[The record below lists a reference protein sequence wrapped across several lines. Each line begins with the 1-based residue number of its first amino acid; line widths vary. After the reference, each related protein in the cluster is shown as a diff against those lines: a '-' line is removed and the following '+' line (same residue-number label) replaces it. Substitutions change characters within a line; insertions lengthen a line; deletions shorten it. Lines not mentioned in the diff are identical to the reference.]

1 VADSAYFFDLE
12 SPEALFRL
20 LTQVEKRFRER
31 KNKRVE
37 ELLLLVFGFTHL
49 REWIAPGYSPENSPQ
64 TPEERFYREIFGV
77 PEFNLLR
84 HLCNRSKHMAATRSA
99 HGALHGSTIDEWE
112 DLDSVQSMARGPALA
127 YFVDGRDIE
136 DVIAAVRRFYERNW
150 FEKGESS
157 CSP

>member
-1 VADSAYFFDLE
+1 MTDPAYFFNIE

-20 LTQVEKRFRER
+20 LKQVEKRFRER

-64 TPEERFYREIFGV
+64 TPEEQFYQEIFELS
-77 PEFNLLR
+77 EFNLLR
-84 HLCNRSKHMAATRSA
+84 HLCNRSKHMAASRSA

-112 DLDSVQSMARGPALA
+112 DLDSVQSIDRGPALA
-127 YFVDGRDIE
+127 YFVDGNDLE

-150 FEKGESS
+150 FEKGEVESS
-157 CSP
+157 P

>member
-1 VADSAYFFDLE
+1 MADPAYFFDLE
-12 SPEALFRL
+12 SPEDLFSL

-49 REWIAPGYSPENSPQ
+49 REWIAPGYSPGNSPQ
-64 TPEERFYREIFGV
+64 TPEERFYQEIFGV

-84 HLCNRSKHMAATRSA
+84 QLCNRSKHMAASHSA

-112 DLDSVQSMARGPALA
+112 DLDSVQSIRRGPALA
-127 YFVDGRDIE
+127 YFVDGHDIE

-150 FEKGESS
+150 FENGESES
-157 CSP
+157 SP

>member
-1 VADSAYFFDLE
+1 MADAAYFFDLE

-20 LTQVEKRFRER
+20 LTQVEKRFGER

-49 REWIAPGYSPENSPQ
+49 REWIAPGYSSENVPQ
-64 TPEERFYREIFGV
+64 TPEERFYCEIFEV

-84 HLCNRSKHMAATRSA
+84 HLRNRSKHMSASRSA

-112 DLDSVQSMARGPALA
+112 DFDSVQSIDRGPALA

-136 DVIAAVRRFYERNW
+136 DVISTVRLFYERNW
-150 FEKGESS
+150 FQRGEREP
-157 CSP
+157 SP

>member
-1 VADSAYFFDLE
+1 MADSAYFFDLE